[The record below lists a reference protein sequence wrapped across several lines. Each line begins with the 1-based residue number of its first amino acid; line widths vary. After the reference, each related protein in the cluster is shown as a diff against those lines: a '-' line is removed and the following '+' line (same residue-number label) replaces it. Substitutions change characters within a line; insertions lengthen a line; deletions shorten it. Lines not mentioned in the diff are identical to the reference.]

1 MDVLI
6 IATKACMH
14 RVSLEQELDG
24 MQIEHRVCF
33 VEDCPDLV
41 HRFSIRHS
49 PNLVVD
55 DELVFRKQPT
65 EAELHAY
72 FGTKMKASLLKT
84 NSTPRKSTMTNH
96 LEQRAIDCLEACN
109 ACATA
114 CGTCFS
120 QMVGNDSKNACP
132 ARCIE
137 CAAVCRLCADAIA
150 RDSPYVKQICK
161 LCADVCGWCAG
172 QCGAHDID
180 HCKRCAEA
188 CRRCAVACGKMA
200 A

>member
-6 IATKACMH
+6 IATKACTHCMN
-14 RVSLEQELDG
+14 LEQELDS
-24 MQIEHRVCF
+24 MQIEHRVYF
-33 VEDCPDLV
+33 VEDCPDLI
-41 HRFSIRHS
+41 HRFGIRHS
-49 PNLVVD
+49 PNLVLD
-55 DELVFRKQPT
+55 DELVFRTQPT
-65 EAELHAY
+65 VVELHTY
-72 FGTKMKASLLKT
+72 FNTKTLGL
-84 NSTPRKSTMTNH
+84 NPRKPTMSKH
-96 LEQRAIDCLEACN
+96 LEQSSIDCLEACN

-132 ARCIE
+132 ACCIE

-161 LCADVCGWCAG
+161 LCADVCGCCAE
-172 QCGAHDID
+172 QCGAHDMD
-180 HCKRCAEA
+180 HCKRSAEA
-188 CRRCAVACGKMA
+188 CRRCAEACGKMA